1 MAKSKSFFGLRT
13 GSTKSHTYQV
23 LRGEQITK
31 DRVYDVANPQTVAQ
45 MNQRLKL
52 PIVANARAIL
62 KTLVNHSFEGVT
74 YGDQSLK
81 KFSQLNL
88 AKGALDI
95 YAYVPK
101 GGMDC
106 GVANLIISKG
116 SLPEVQCGI
125 YTTGMYKGI
134 KFSNSISAPTSA
146 ITKADEITS
155 SNLNAAQTAAIAKML
170 GYEDGDQLTFLL
182 MYQGAD
188 YKYGDADDPKTAYYH
203 RFVIS
208 RLMFNTTDGDSRW
221 KIEKKADSEVLYL
234 SDGYIDLSIDWT
246 EGSNEGVATITYQ
259 GEKNAVAGTVILSR
273 KNDTTYQRSS
283 QRLVCDSSISSPTFE
298 DVVSTYE
305 KEMATSN
312 RYLNSGLE
320 GVDIP
325 GGETTA

>member
-31 DRVYDVANPQTVAQ
+31 DRVYDVANPQTVSQ
-45 MNQRLKL
+45 MMQRLKL

-88 AKGALDI
+88 AKGALAI
-95 YAYVPK
+95 NAYVPK

-116 SLPEVQCGI
+116 SLPEQVCTI
-125 YTTGMYKGI
+125 DKSSTNAVLVFNTTV
-134 KFSNSISAPTSA
+134 SAPTSA
-146 ITKADEITS
+146 ITEADAIES
-155 SNLNAAQTAAIAKML
+155 AALNGEQASAIAKML
-170 GYEDGDQLTFLL
+170 GISTGDQLTFLL
-182 MYQGAD
+182 MYQGAE
-188 YKYGDADDPKTAYYH
+188 YNYGDADDPKKANYH

-208 RLMFNTTDGDSRW
+208 RLILDSTDGDKNW
-221 KIEKKADSEVLYL
+221 KISKSATSKTLTL
-234 SDGYIDLSIDWT
+234 TDGYQTITIDWT
-246 EGSNEGVATITYQ
+246 EGTAKATVAISYEGGKSV
-259 GEKNAVAGTVILSR
+259 VAGTAILSR
-273 KNDTTYQRSS
+273 KSDTTYQRSS
-283 QRLVCDSSISSPTFE
+283 QRLVVDDSITSPTFE

-305 KEMATSN
+305 KEMATSD

-320 GVDIP
+320 GVDIT
-325 GGETTA
+325 GGNISA